1 MDYRED
7 GSIIWQ
13 MVVRKLRAAGCV
25 FAEEE
30 ARLLI
35 AASNNSTELAK
46 LVDRRIDGFPL
57 EHIIGWADFCG
68 LRIELDPGIFVPR
81 QRTEFLVRQAVALT
95 RPGDVVV
102 DLCCGSGALGAAL
115 AALIERIELHAVDI
129 DPAAVQCARRNI
141 QLDKGFVYEGDLY
154 DPIPVQLYNRVN
166 VIIANAPY
174 VPTEAIKFM
183 PTEARVHEAR
193 IALDG
198 GADGLDVQRRIVA
211 EAPLWLAKGGYLL
224 VETSEKQAPLTAE
237 LFAQYGLIPK
247 WVRSEEQDANV
258 IIGIRTDHP
267 RPS

>member
-1 MDYRED
+1 MNYCEEE
-7 GSIIWQ
+7 SAIWKKI
-13 MVVRKLRAAGCV
+13 VRKLRASGCV
-25 FAEEE
+25 FAEDE
-30 ARLLI
+30 ARLLM
-35 AASNNSTELAK
+35 SSSKNSTELAK
-46 LVDRRIDGFPL
+46 LVDRRIAGFPL

-95 RPGDVVV
+95 RPGDVVL

-115 AALIERIELHAVDI
+115 VALTERIELHAVDI

-141 QLDKGFVYEGDLY
+141 HLDQGFVYEGDLY
-154 DPIPVQLYNRVN
+154 DPIPVQLHNRVN

-193 IALDG
+193 LALDG

-211 EAPLWLAKGGYLL
+211 EAPRWLAKGGYLL

-258 IIGIRTDHP
+258 IIGSRSGQI
-267 RPS
+267 